1 METVAT
7 AAGYPRVDA
16 VAGERSSSAVSW
28 AAIVAGAVVAA
39 ATSLLLITL
48 GAGVG
53 LSTLSPW
60 PNAGTSA
67 TTFAVTTAIGLI
79 VVQWLSAAVGGYIAG
94 RMRTKWASLHTH
106 EVFFRDTAHGFITWA
121 AATLLVVWAAASISG
136 GALGAGVHAAAT
148 VGSGAAAGATT
159 AATGTGGVDPYEV
172 DTLLRPASP
181 TAAAANNDA
190 RGGND
195 PRPQVTRILG
205 KVLATDQISPEDQ
218 TYLTQLVVAQTGAS
232 PSDAQARVDNAV
244 TKVQQAKL
252 QAQQAADTARKAARA
267 AAIFTGLAMLIGAFI
282 ASISAAL
289 GGRLRDLHP

>member
-7 AAGYPRVDA
+7 AAGYPHVDA

-60 PNAGTSA
+60 PNTGTSA

-205 KVLATDQISPEDQ
+205 KVLATDQIRPKTKPTSLSWSSRRPLRHRRTRRHASTTPSPR
-218 TYLTQLVVAQTGAS
+218 S
-232 PSDAQARVDNAV
+232 SRPSCRRSRRRTRRV
-244 TKVQQAKL
+244 KL
-252 QAQQAADTARKAARA
+252 Q
-267 AAIFTGLAMLIGAFI
+267 
-282 ASISAAL
+282 
-289 GGRLRDLHP
+289 GRLPYSPGSQC